1 MSDKKLNDI
10 ISKICDIKMSYNFVK
25 QNYVVEEFHMCYYVV

>member
-10 ISKICDIKMSYNFVK
+10 ISNIYDIKMSYNFVK
-25 QNYVVEEFHMCYYVV
+25 QNYVVEEFHMYYYFV